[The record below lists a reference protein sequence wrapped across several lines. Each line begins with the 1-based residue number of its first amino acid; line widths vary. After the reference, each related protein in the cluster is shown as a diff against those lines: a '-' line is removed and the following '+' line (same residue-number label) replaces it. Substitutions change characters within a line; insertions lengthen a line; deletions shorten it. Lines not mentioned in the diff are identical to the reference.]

1 MSRLTCRTA
10 WTRPDR
16 RRVRKVDDKKITL
29 PRGPLKRL
37 DMPGTTV
44 VLGVKD
50 DAERDKVQTGE
61 KVRFQAEKID
71 GKSVVTAIEGA
82 R

>member
-1 MSRLTCRTA
+1 M
-10 WTRPDR
+10 
-16 RRVRKVDDKKITL
+16 DDKKISL
-29 PRGPLKRL
+29 QRGPLKRL